1 VPSAARVRAGGLLAV
16 LALALTG
23 CSAGDWERNLR
34 FGFPTGDTK
43 QATEIRVLYTWS
55 GVTALVLGVI
65 VWGLIFWCCLRY
77 RKRDDDLPRQTKY
90 NFLIE
95 MTCVIVPFLVIAG
108 LFYRTYVVEENVN
121 HLSKNPDVRV
131 QVDAFKWNWQ
141 FEYHS
146 YLDGSGKAHT
156 TTYPGERDLAD
167 AAGNSLDN
175 ERGKTARTCDEA
187 ASNGSYVCGATGG
200 KDDAAGGALFASTVG
215 SQNEIPVLVVP
226 VNRTVRVVEH
236 SEDVIHSFWVPEFLF
251 KRDVIPY
258 GTTSTARDNQFEFTA
273 LHTGRFVGRCS
284 ELCGVYHSQMQFEV
298 RVVSEQTFEKYV
310 NALVKIG
317 STDPARQSKALAQA
331 GMPAYATTTYPLRSD
346 RRAQAPSQRQEAAK

>member
-1 VPSAARVRAGGLLAV
+1 MLAA

-23 CSAGDWERNLR
+23 CSAQDWERNLR

-43 QATEIRVLYTWS
+43 EATEIRVLYTWS
-55 GVTALVLGVI
+55 GVVALILGVI

-77 RKRDDDLPRQTKY
+77 RKRNDDIPRQTKY

-95 MTCVIVPFLVIAG
+95 MICVVVPFLIIAG

-146 YLDGSGKAHT
+146 YLDPSGKAHT
-156 TTYPGERDLAD
+156 AAYPGLRDLAD
-167 AAGNSLDN
+167 ASGNSQDKQRK
-175 ERGKTARTCDEA
+175 EKPQTCDEA

-200 KDDAAGGALFASTVG
+200 KDDTATGPLYASTVG
-215 SQNEIPVLVVP
+215 SQTEVPVLVVP

-236 SEDVIHSFWVPEFLF
+236 SEDVNHAFWVPAFLF

-298 RVVSEQTFEKYV
+298 RVVPEQTFEKYV
-310 NALVKIG
+310 SALVKIG
-317 STDPARQSKALAQA
+317 YTDPNRQAKALAQA
-331 GMPAYATTTYPLRSD
+331 GMPAYATTTYPIQPD
-346 RRAQAPSQRQEAAK
+346 RRVQAPSQRQGAIK